1 MDLEQLHW
9 SIAEGQVDGIP
20 IWIRFR
26 QFPVDFPRGS
36 YQERLNIFWLMTVLD
51 EAGAPTPSEMERSAT
66 FENRLVAAVEPDG
79 FGVLAIVLT
88 GGDQREYVFHTY
100 DPSGFVQRLTEM
112 PQEEERYPIAI
123 YHYADPDWAY
133 DQAVLDG
140 IASDEIDDE
149 LQSEL

>member
-1 MDLEQLHW
+1 MNLEQLQW
-9 SIAEGQVDGIP
+9 SIAEGQVDSVP

-26 QFPVDFPRGS
+26 QFPLDFPRTS
-36 YQERLNIFWLMTVLD
+36 YPERLNIFWQMTELD
-51 EAGAPTPSEMERSAT
+51 EGGAPTIGEMERSGT

-88 GGDQREYVFHTY
+88 GGGQREYVFHTS

-123 YHYADPDWAY
+123 YRHADPEWAY
-133 DQAVLDG
+133 DQAVLD
-140 IASDEIDDE
+140 DYN
-149 LQSEL
+149 